1 MTACPPPAAPVLHP
15 VIPSSQHPVTPSSMR
30 IGLTYNLKPA
40 DAAGDRFEEFDSVE
54 TVEALES
61 ALHARGHSTLRLGW
75 GEEMLS
81 ILERERVDGVFNFA
95 EGIGGRGRESQ
106 VPAMLEM
113 LGIPFT
119 ASDPLTIAITL
130 DKPVAKLLAK
140 AHEISTAPWRV
151 DDARGLRYPLFA
163 KPAAEG
169 SSIGITAASL
179 CEDEAQL
186 HAAL

>member
-1 MTACPPPAAPVLHP
+1 
-15 VIPSSQHPVTPSSMR
+15 MR

-40 DAAGDRFEEFDSVE
+40 DAPGDQFEEFDSLE
-54 TVEALES
+54 TVEALEG
-61 ALHARGHSTLRLGW
+61 ALRARGHSTLRLGW
-75 GEEMLS
+75 GEAMLS

-113 LGIPFT
+113 LGIPYA
-119 ASDPLTIAITL
+119 ASEPLTIAITL

-140 AHEISTAPWRV
+140 AHGIATAPWRV
-151 DDARGLRYPLFA
+151 WGPASAGRPDRLKPVLHFPLFA

-169 SSIGITAASL
+169 SSMGITAASR
-179 CEDEAQL
+179 C
-186 HAAL
+186 